1 MLETITRALEQARAG
16 KAFTEA
22 RHIERMKQ
30 RRISIEEIRN
40 CLKFHGKMVIEHDIR
55 KCIRK
60 VDNKVIIVV
69 FRKKNNKI
77 NSNYNLQIFT
87 CSKIFKISGAHLC
100 NHAENLN
107 GSRGVTVRRVMS
119 DAKRHLE
126 LAEKFLEEGK
136 ALNPKTHTPDF
147 NARSA
152 SYRATRRFS
161 SSRFLLLSEL

>member
-69 FRKKNNKI
+69 FRKENNKI

-107 GSRGVTVRRVMS
+107 GSRGVTVRRAMS

-126 LAEKFLEEGK
+126 LAEKFLEGK
-136 ALNPKTHTPDF
+136 ALNPKTLTPDF

-152 SYRATRRFS
+152 SYRATRRSS